1 MRNYFMYENKQRNK
15 FVIEYLKLFATDR
28 HWEEQYLFD
37 HFGDCLV
44 LKQIIFV
51 LLMQFAEV
59 LHSFLVIMKSFSGN
73 KFLRLLEV

>member
-1 MRNYFMYENKQRNK
+1 M
-15 FVIEYLKLFATDR
+15 
-28 HWEEQYLFD
+28 EEQYLFD
-37 HFGDCLV
+37 DLGDYMV

-59 LHSFLVIMKSFSGN
+59 LHSFLVIIKSFSRN